1 MACIAEKCVALRKF
15 CIKGCPIMDVGIKA
29 LALGCPDLVKL
40 KVKKCIAV
48 TGVNGG
54 RGLETV
60 VEEVLTPV
68 ADRDGLMGM
77 QRLQVVVLEELMKLA
92 QIRGLRGE
100 HGGWKEFLA
109 VNDHKD
115 ITPYDLSM
123 VSRDALVAFL
133 TTFKNKED
141 LQAMQIRANSLLV
154 KKLKQE
160 SPENDTHEQ
169 MLIRLTMKHQEFSI
183 DYCFRSYSNEDWF
196 LSDIGMKSSM
206 VKNSTNMI
214 AVDCEM
220 VLCEDGTE
228 GLVRVG
234 VVDRHLKVILDQFVK
249 PDKRIVDYRTVI
261 TGVNAQDI
269 EKATLSVV
277 DIQRELQPYLS
288 NGAILV
294 GHSLNKDMKVL
305 KIDHPKVIDTALVFK
320 FSNARNSRKPS
331 LNDLHKAI
339 FGKEVRK
346 EGVPHNCVH
355 DAEAAMNIAL
365 AFIEDPFDT
374 TISPSKE
381 MLEAEKSRLF
391 IHRIPSRVPSEKLNF
406 ALAGEFLTKKFKLD
420 VKPAKTLGG
429 YYCAVAVFV
438 SAEEAEQAFENV
450 NGYEETDS
458 FGLPQK
464 MFDVKLRSKRNASCY
479 VRKMV

>member
-1 MACIAEKCVALRKF
+1 
-15 CIKGCPIMDVGIKA
+15 
-29 LALGCPDLVKL
+29 
-40 KVKKCIAV
+40 
-48 TGVNGG
+48 
-54 RGLETV
+54 
-60 VEEVLTPV
+60 
-68 ADRDGLMGM
+68 
-77 QRLQVVVLEELMKLA
+77 MKLA

-109 VNDHKD
+109 VNDDKD

-183 DYCFRSYSNEDWF
+183 DYCFRSYSNDWF

-331 LNDLHKAI
+331 LNDLHK
-339 FGKEVRK
+339 
-346 EGVPHNCVH
+346 
-355 DAEAAMNIAL
+355 
-365 AFIEDPFDT
+365 
-374 TISPSKE
+374 

-406 ALAGEFLTKKFKLD
+406 ALAGEFLTRKFKLD

-438 SAEEAEQAFENV
+438 SSEEAEQAFENV

-464 MFDVKLRSKRNASCY
+464 MFDVKLITKRNASCY